1 RNAKSFSGIVQTTLD
16 RDIQRITELVTR
28 AHLARLN
35 GLADQAA
42 VIVMDVPSGEVLAW
56 AGSRDFWADAPGA
69 QVDHAR
75 SRRSPGSALKPFVYG
90 LAMERGLLY
99 PDELLL
105 DGPVD
110 YGSYRPGN
118 FSGDFEGLVTTTEAL
133 RMSLNIPAVVVLKR
147 IGSDAFRSWLVGSGI
162 RDPNLMREI
171 WGLGSPLGSVEVTLE
186 ELLTLYMRIA
196 RFGSAQSP
204 VLLRCGESPP
214 AQLLL
219 RPDICAMLWRMMEQP
234 LPGDLPGTLER
245 EARYAPRVC
254 WKTGTSAGYRD
265 AWTVGFN
272 AHYLVGVW
280 VGQDSGSRSP
290 GLTSRNAALPILG
303 AVFRRLPP
311 KDYPD
316 YPDLSQWLK
325 KVRVCADSGMPASNR
340 CPRTIES
347 DMPVQMPLERVC
359 GLSHQP
365 LNNFLCADS
374 AGDWDLAEHRHFP
387 VKNGPTPERAPSGR
401 LTIRSPAAN
410 A

>member
-1 RNAKSFSGIVQTTLD
+1 ARQIRGYRSRTQLDKVREAWTALRIERTLDKRKILELYLNHAPFGGNSIGIEAAARRFFGRPARDLSLSEAALLAGMPQAPSRLNPLKNPQGALKRRNEILRRLLRAGAISKAACEEALDDPMVHLGRHDFPREAAHPAFYVRNAKSFSGIVQTTLD

-186 ELLTLYMRIA
+186 ELLTLYMGIA

-219 RPDICAMLWRMMEQP
+219 RPDICAMFWRMMEQP
-234 LPGDLPGTLER
+234 LPGDLP
-245 EARYAPRVC
+245 
-254 WKTGTSAGYRD
+254 
-265 AWTVGFN
+265 
-272 AHYLVGVW
+272 
-280 VGQDSGSRSP
+280 
-290 GLTSRNAALPILG
+290 
-303 AVFRRLPP
+303 
-311 KDYPD
+311 
-316 YPDLSQWLK
+316 
-325 KVRVCADSGMPASNR
+325 
-340 CPRTIES
+340 
-347 DMPVQMPLERVC
+347 
-359 GLSHQP
+359 
-365 LNNFLCADS
+365 
-374 AGDWDLAEHRHFP
+374 
-387 VKNGPTPERAPSGR
+387 
-401 LTIRSPAAN
+401 
-410 A
+410 